1 MTKIV
6 NAIYED
12 GVFKPVKKVKLPEH
26 ERFRL
31 TISTLDEGQTEIKK
45 TVAMQKRALKKLIG
59 VGRSGLSD
67 GSVNHDKYLYTKDW

>member
-1 MTKIV
+1 MTKTV

-31 TISTLDEGQTEIKK
+31 TISTLEVGESEIKK

-67 GSVNHDKYLYTKDW
+67 GSVNHDKYLYKKDW

>member
-1 MTKIV
+1 MTKTV

-31 TISTLDEGQTEIKK
+31 TISLLEESEAETKK
-45 TVAMQKRALKKLIG
+45 TVAMQKRTLKKLIG

>member
-1 MTKIV
+1 MTKTV

-12 GVFKPVKKVKLPEH
+12 GVFKPVKKVQLPEH

-31 TISTLDEGQTEIKK
+31 TISPLEEGESEIKK
-45 TVAMQKRALKKLIG
+45 TVTMQKRALKKLIG
-59 VGRSGLSD
+59 IGSSGSSD